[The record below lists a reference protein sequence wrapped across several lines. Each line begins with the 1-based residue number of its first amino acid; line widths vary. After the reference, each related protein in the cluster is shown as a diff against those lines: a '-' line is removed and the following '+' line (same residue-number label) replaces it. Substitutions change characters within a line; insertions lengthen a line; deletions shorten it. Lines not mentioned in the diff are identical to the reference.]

1 MQISALNFTYFMT
14 ACYVLQVGQC
24 YDAHAYKATKPGMGS
39 IYPMPAALYVA
50 ALAANIDR
58 FRGP

>member
-1 MQISALNFTYFMT
+1 MT
-14 ACYVLQVGQC
+14 ACYVLQVGRC

-39 IYPMPAALYVA
+39 IYPMPAALNVA